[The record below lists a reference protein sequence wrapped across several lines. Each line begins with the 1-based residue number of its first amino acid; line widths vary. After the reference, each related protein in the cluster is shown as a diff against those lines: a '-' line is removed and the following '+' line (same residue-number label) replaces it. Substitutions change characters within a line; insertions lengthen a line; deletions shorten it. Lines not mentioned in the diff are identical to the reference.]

1 MKVGLLTTEF
11 LPVWGGVASYCIN
24 LCQALADKV
33 ELHIFT
39 TSRKLDG
46 ATVSGEGLSAFDN
59 IKIHAIS
66 PATDIFFSTL
76 RYQLS
81 LARKLPQLVKENKLD
96 LVHSAGPLADQMLR
110 TISRSSIPRVLT
122 YHSTLPGQRQGISE
136 SGVCFKNLDSSEKM
150 TLLSYPFIRLYES
163 LSLAKTK
170 NIIAVSRAV
179 RNELVEQ
186 YNYRGRVTVIPNGI
200 DVGKFKPDKK
210 KDKQKRVLFS
220 GRFIAMKGL
229 QLVIKAM
236 PQVLR
241 EHKDAT
247 FVFAGAGDR
256 EPYKRMLQETGISEE
271 NFEFYY
277 IDYQNMPQFYSS
289 GDMLILPSF
298 LESFPMTILEAMACG
313 LPVIASN
320 VGDVADM
327 VKEGETGFLIDKGDY
342 QTLAERINQLLSDEA
357 LRIRMGKNARSLVVE
372 NYSLETMGRKTLEV
386 YQEVLEEK
394 A

>member
-136 SGVCFKNLDSSEKM
+136 SGV
-150 TLLSYPFIRLYES
+150 
-163 LSLAKTK
+163 
-170 NIIAVSRAV
+170 
-179 RNELVEQ
+179 
-186 YNYRGRVTVIPNGI
+186 
-200 DVGKFKPDKK
+200 
-210 KDKQKRVLFS
+210 
-220 GRFIAMKGL
+220 
-229 QLVIKAM
+229 
-236 PQVLR
+236 
-241 EHKDAT
+241 
-247 FVFAGAGDR
+247 
-256 EPYKRMLQETGISEE
+256 
-271 NFEFYY
+271 
-277 IDYQNMPQFYSS
+277 
-289 GDMLILPSF
+289 
-298 LESFPMTILEAMACG
+298 
-313 LPVIASN
+313 
-320 VGDVADM
+320 
-327 VKEGETGFLIDKGDY
+327 
-342 QTLAERINQLLSDEA
+342 
-357 LRIRMGKNARSLVVE
+357 
-372 NYSLETMGRKTLEV
+372 
-386 YQEVLEEK
+386 
-394 A
+394 